1 MGKLTGLIQFTGKF
15 DGLSFYEMNGK
26 IVVRKT
32 GGFDGEKIKNS
43 PKFVRVRENSSE
55 FAQSAR
61 AGKYFRNSIGLHLKK
76 MRIPYV
82 HNRIV
87 SLFQE
92 ITKLDTISE
101 RGERSVA
108 IGIRTLE
115 GIRAVQAFEFD
126 KTVAF
131 SSIFP
136 FECRVD
142 FANEKLRIEQF
153 TIARIKK
160 PESASHVRL
169 RFVFVGLDFEQQDQ
183 FILNESAVFSFDLK
197 MVHPETLSLDLPC
210 AIPSSSTVFGLLF
223 IEFVQKVNGD
233 DFVLRDC
240 YLKIVDLVE
249 L

>member
-1 MGKLTGLIQFTGKF
+1 MGKLTGLIKFTGKI

-26 IVVRKT
+26 IIVRKT

-43 PKFVRVRENSSE
+43 QKFVRVRENSSE

-61 AGKYFRNSIGLHLKK
+61 VGKYFRSSIALYLKK

-82 HNRIV
+82 HNAIV
-87 SLFQE
+87 CLFQE
-92 ITKLDTISE
+92 ITKLDIISD
-101 RGERSVA
+101 RGQRKVA
-108 IGIRTLE
+108 NGIRTLE
-115 GIRAVQAFEFD
+115 GIKAVKAFEFD

-169 RFVFVGLDFEQQDQ
+169 RFMFVGLDFELHDH
-183 FILNESAVFSFDLK
+183 FILNESAVFSFDMK
-197 MVHPETLSLDLPC
+197 TAHPETLSLDLPC
-210 AIPSSSTVFGLLF
+210 AIPSSSIAFGLLF

-240 YLKIVDLVE
+240 CLKIVDVVE